1 MASFTDIIPQFN
13 PYVQQL
19 PVEAMVQVGMEK
31 QKRYDEGIQKI
42 QSQIDTIG
50 GMDIYKPAHKMYLQS
65 KLNELG
71 NNLQMVAAGDFSNFQ
86 LVNSVGGMIGQVV
99 KDPVVK
105 NAYESTQLLRK
116 QQALMEDARKN
127 GKSSPD
133 NEWWFMN
140 SVNSW
145 QNDPD
150 LMTKFTGEYIE
161 YRDVDKKLRD
171 VAGKIKDMEKS
182 IDIPYQRNADGSYK
196 LDKDGNPMI
205 DDAMLRI
212 KVKGTPAEKILN
224 NFYSSLDE
232 NDKRQLMITGNYHYR
247 NATKAT
253 FQNDIIGT
261 YSAQKKATVDQIAK
275 LAVEL
280 NTNDNLTSTQR
291 AEIEAAINTANEKV
305 KAGFFEKEAASKIS
319 EIDKVTNMEDFK
331 YRTYTQKYLTNLS
344 QDLSNISYSEEYNS
358 NPYAQMDMEKK
369 KLQFSVNRAKVE
381 DAQFWAN
388 YNLSRD
394 RFEWEKEEKRKEK
407 EPYSPIVDYGGL
419 GTDVPKPK
427 LKDLESN
434 IFSTQQ
440 AINNLKSKTNLN
452 KLFPYLE
459 GNEAA
464 QLKAADDLVKQYA
477 ANPTSI
483 RDNAQ
488 RVFVESMRGLQIQL
502 AQQNGLMLSTLDHV
516 AGYQK
521 EVTNVLASTPGFL
534 NKNGEEVYSA
544 EDLYKVSSLMK
555 SYSKLDP
562 AGMLAGVG
570 GTIFDKE
577 GYLKALPPNLKLL
590 GKELL
595 QVYDAVQ
602 KGRYPTEEEMK
613 KYASLTPRQKDLWK
627 RSQEIYSQ
635 YSPKVEAVYQEKERV
650 ASEYLAKR
658 MPEVQVTY
666 GTLNM
671 DDKITQQR
679 VENLIGNA
687 VRAYDQLGASDQEN
701 LSDFSPST
709 LNDWRTGEGAKDLKY
724 IVEKQYGGKGN
735 LVIYKGDSKQVIPM
749 TPSDMVSYFP
759 SFTEKTGIG
768 ISGATMTDVKFI
780 IGGSPSKTTNPVRA
794 KDAVNAMFSGYDIP
808 GIAYSNYAPITRVDI
823 EGADTNDG
831 GDNDVFQVRLYAYDN
846 GVWKNDVL
854 NQQGFVGPAGVTE
867 IINLIGPATVQQ
879 VLRKK

>member
-388 YNLSRD
+388 YNLTRD
-394 RFEWEKEEKRKEK
+394 KWEWEKEEKRKEK

-427 LKDLESN
+427 LEDLQSN
-434 IFSTQQ
+434 INSTQQ
-440 AINNLKSKTNLN
+440 AINDLKNKTNLN
-452 KLFPYLE
+452 KLFPDLE

-488 RVFVESMRGLQIQL
+488 RKFVESMRGLQIQL
-502 AQQNGLMLSTLDHV
+502 AQQNGLMASTLDHV
-516 AGYQK
+516 VGYQK
-521 EVTNVLASTPGFL
+521 EISNVFAGTPGFL

-544 EDLYKVSSLMK
+544 EDLYKAYAIVQKNTSVFQYGRSVNVEAA
-555 SYSKLDP
+555 SKEAPSNLKILVRQIGKYNNSFSATGYGGNWADP
-562 AGMLAGVG
+562 VTKQYA
-570 GTIFDKE
+570 E
-577 GYLKALPPNLKLL
+577 KALQIYQQFASKVNN
-590 GKELL
+590 
-595 QVYDAVQ
+595 VYN
-602 KGRYPTEEEMK
+602 K
-613 KYASLTPRQKDLWK
+613 K
-627 RSQEIYSQ
+627 
-635 YSPKVEAVYQEKERV
+635 V
-650 ASEYLAKR
+650 AAESDYLAKR

-808 GIAYSNYAPITRVDI
+808 GIAYSNYAPLTRIDI

>member
-19 PVEAMVQVGMEK
+19 PVEAMVAVGMEK

-42 QSQIDTIG
+42 QTQIDTIG
-50 GMDIYKPAHKMYLQS
+50 GMDIYKPAHRMYLQS

-116 QQALMEDARKN
+116 QQALMEDAKKN

-140 SVNSW
+140 SVDSW
-145 QNDPD
+145 QNNPD

-182 IDIPYQRNADGSYK
+182 IDIPYQRNADGSYR
-196 LDKDGNPMI
+196 LDSNGNPMI
-205 DDAMLRI
+205 DDAMLRV

-261 YSAQKKATVDQIAK
+261 YGAQKKATVDRIAK

-280 NTNDNLTSTQR
+280 NTNDNLTASER
-291 AEIEAAINTANEKV
+291 AEIEATINSANEKV
-305 KAGFFEKEAASKIS
+305 KAGFFEKEAATKIS

-331 YRTYTQKYLTNLS
+331 YRTYTQKYLTGLA

-388 YNLSRD
+388 YNLARD
-394 RFEWEKEEKRKEK
+394 KWEWEKEEKRKEK
-407 EPYSPIVDYGGL
+407 QPYSPIVDYGGL
-419 GTDVPKPK
+419 GTGVSKPLLGDLQSGISSTEK
-427 LKDLESN
+427 AILDLKN
-434 IFSTQQ
+434 T
-440 AINNLKSKTNLN
+440 TNLN
-452 KLFPYLE
+452 KLFPELA
-459 GNEAA
+459 GNQAA
-464 QLKAADDLVKQYA
+464 QLKAADDLVKQYV
-477 ANPTSI
+477 ANPNSI
-483 RDNAQ
+483 TDNAQ
-488 RVFVESMRGLQIQL
+488 RVFVEDMRNLQVRL
-502 AQQNGLMLSTLDHV
+502 AQQNGLMASTLEHV

-521 EVTNVLASTPGFL
+521 DVTNLFAGTPGLL
-534 NKNGEEVYSA
+534 NKDGEEVFSA
-544 EDLYKVSSLMK
+544 EDLYKAYAIVQKNTTVGQYGK
-555 SYSKLDP
+555 SVNVQAASKEAPSNLKILVQQIGKYNNSFSATGYGGNWADP
-562 AGMLAGVG
+562 ITKQYA
-570 GTIFDKE
+570 E
-577 GYLKALPPNLKLL
+577 KALQIYQQFNSKVT
-590 GKELL
+590 G
-595 QVYDAVQ
+595 VYNRKTTA
-602 KGRYPTEEEMK
+602 E
-613 KYASLTPRQKDLWK
+613 
-627 RSQEIYSQ
+627 
-635 YSPKVEAVYQEKERV
+635 
-650 ASEYLAKR
+650 SEYLAAR
-658 MPEVQVTY
+658 MPEVQTTY

-709 LNDWRTGEGAKDLKY
+709 LSGWRTGEGAKDLKY

-749 TPSDMVSYFP
+749 TQSDMVSYFP
-759 SFTEKTGIG
+759 SFVEKTGIG
-768 ISGATMTDVKFI
+768 TSGVTMTDVKFTI
-780 IGGSPSKTTNPVRA
+780 LSSPSKTTNAVRA
-794 KDAVNAMFSGYDIP
+794 KDPVNAMFSGYNIP
-808 GIAYSNYAPITRVDI
+808 GIAYSNYAPITRIDI

-831 GDNDVFQVRLYAYDN
+831 SENDVFQVRLYAYDK
-846 GVWKNDVL
+846 GVWKNAVL
-854 NQQGFVGPAGVTE
+854 NQQGYVGAGGVTE

-879 VLRKK
+879 VLSKK